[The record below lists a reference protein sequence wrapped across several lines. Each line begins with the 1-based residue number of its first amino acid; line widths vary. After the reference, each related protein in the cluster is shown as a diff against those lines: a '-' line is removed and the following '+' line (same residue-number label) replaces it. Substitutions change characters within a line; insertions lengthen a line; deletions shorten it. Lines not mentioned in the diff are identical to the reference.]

1 MLLRHLTL
9 YNGGPMSRNLAI
21 ISGFTLMI
29 LSCLPLRGLADDTAL
44 ARKLLNSQGCKACH
58 SLEGDGGKDAESFEE
73 IRDRLS
79 WAEIRLQLVNQERIH
94 AYGKMPDYS
103 HLSDAE
109 IEALIYFIKPVQ

>member
-1 MLLRHLTL
+1 
-9 YNGGPMSRNLAI
+9 MSR
-21 ISGFTLMI
+21 TLFMI
-29 LSCLPLRGLADDTAL
+29 GGLALIIVTYLPFDSLAEDTAL

-73 IRDRLS
+73 IRNRLS

-94 AYGKMPDYS
+94 AYSKMPDFS

-109 IEALIYFIKPVQ
+109 IDALIYFIKPVQ